1 MKVSRRLMPSNQAI
15 KHPVKNKSDTID
27 SVLGKNLA
35 NGELQK

>member
-15 KHPVKNKSDTID
+15 KHPVMNKSDAID

-35 NGELQK
+35 NGELLK